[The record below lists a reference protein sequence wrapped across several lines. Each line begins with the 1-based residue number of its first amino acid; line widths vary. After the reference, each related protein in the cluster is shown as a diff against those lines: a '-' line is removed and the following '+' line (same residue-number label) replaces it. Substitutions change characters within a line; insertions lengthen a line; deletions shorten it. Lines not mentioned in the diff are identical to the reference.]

1 MVQFSMIKR
10 FLICTIKAIPFGV
23 FLVPSFLYNL
33 EVREDTPVTAHPA
46 QLAALLDTAEP
57 PDKTSLS
64 KNKQQEPEDFKDL
77 LISNYYTCINK

>member
-1 MVQFSMIKR
+1 MVQFQMIKT

-23 FLVPSFLYNL
+23 FLVPSFLYSL

-64 KNKQQEPEDFKDL
+64 KKNKQQEPEDFKDL
-77 LISNYYTCINK
+77 LISIY